1 MVSRQ
6 KKKKAT
12 ELDHIV
18 SSERGN
24 KRGRNSISGESFAF
38 RSSLK
43 AIEERRASDWLLAVH
58 SGNPHTPRLPALPGA
73 KPPLALSPSLSLS
86 LPLSPSHRGMSSSHN
101 RLGFLALFWTSMLA
115 LYLYRIMYVRDKIS
129 RHCNSNCVLT
139 WQNLMAL

>member
-58 SGNPHTPRLPALPGA
+58 SGNPHTPRLPALPDA
-73 KPPLALSPSLSLS
+73 KLPLALSPSLSLS
-86 LPLSPSHRGMSSSHN
+86 QGDELKSQSAWVS
-101 RLGFLALFWTSMLA
+101 GFVLN
-115 LYLYRIMYVRDKIS
+115 LYACI
-129 RHCNSNCVLT
+129 VLVQDHVCT
-139 WQNLMAL
+139 